1 MMKSKV
7 SCWFCNKESLVFI
20 IYKNSWTCESC
31 NQYNG
36 FKKDGDYNKQ
46 IPEMQKVNKQKFCV
60 NNSSI
65 SPKKSE
71 STNLLCNRCNSSQEQ
86 KLKDLSKFEA
96 KNEDNFDEE
105 YKIYKLKLDQIH
117 DLCRMCKMK
126 LNQHL
131 QRQDLQIGHYLS
143 TEKAHSAPLKKQIA
157 RGNNEIKKRVTL
169 GKVADENVPPPEAT
183 KTYKK
188 AYTVSGSSPYNQERR
203 GHNYT
208 VSGSSPY
215 SQERRNLGKR
225 HDYEHNP
232 KKYIYE
238 PEEVYAD
245 TLKSKEDYTTK
256 VDNLLSS
263 NLVKSKDT
271 ISWFIIQTVFVDF
284 VSFLGIIIIFL
295 CDLVNLIN
303 DSGIWE
309 NNDYDSGDFSNGSD
323 QTYLFKAFLKVYK
336 YTQLLLTTILI
347 VSVYIAVKR
356 PKMSR
361 FLTILGI
368 LFNILI
374 HMNFFGTQSDEKYIM
389 EVFVSFFL
397 GSYLS
402 LARAYNVVQFYR
414 YVKTDA

>member
-271 ISWFIIQTVFVDF
+271 ISW
-284 VSFLGIIIIFL
+284 
-295 CDLVNLIN
+295 
-303 DSGIWE
+303 
-309 NNDYDSGDFSNGSD
+309 
-323 QTYLFKAFLKVYK
+323 
-336 YTQLLLTTILI
+336 
-347 VSVYIAVKR
+347 
-356 PKMSR
+356 
-361 FLTILGI
+361 
-368 LFNILI
+368 
-374 HMNFFGTQSDEKYIM
+374 
-389 EVFVSFFL
+389 
-397 GSYLS
+397 
-402 LARAYNVVQFYR
+402 
-414 YVKTDA
+414 